1 MYEIIDTCNEIYKR
15 LQDEISKEI
24 FENRILYSLTGDMK
38 KLHNVI
44 FSTVEGKYIKK
55 LLMTGEKTTF
65 LVQVHGAK

>member
-44 FSTVEGKYIKK
+44 FSTVEGKYIKNY
-55 LLMTGEKTTF
+55 
-65 LVQVHGAK
+65 